1 MEKRNTSTSFGDITP
16 LQHPIYLQPNNKDTE
31 EALSEIEVTAEVV
44 EEVVVTHVVD
54 IPVEVVEAVMVVHQF
69 EIKMVPLLVGFS
81 LEQLLMDHQ
90 KMC

>member
-44 EEVVVTHVVD
+44 EEVVVTHVV
-54 IPVEVVEAVMVVHQF
+54 EMATEMVEAVVVAHKF
-69 EIKMVPLLVGFS
+69 AM
-81 LEQLLMDHQ
+81 
-90 KMC
+90 